1 MRLGIFHMGNVSLA
15 ARTFLRELKVEVV
28 IPPPNSGTTLSLGTR
43 YSPETA
49 CLPYKLILGNFL
61 QDLEMGADTLIM
73 VTSTNVAC
81 RMGYYA
87 RSMKGT
93 LEDLGYKFE
102 MIVPGDSERGL
113 VNLMRFIKRRANNV
127 SWLKL
132 VSSFR
137 FGLAKLSA
145 LDHLEQLVHRMR
157 AVERTK
163 GTVNRLFQEAQEA
176 IDQAGTWAS
185 LKELEKEY
193 AGRLTALPQDPQ
205 AQPLL
210 VGVVGETYV
219 LMDPFAS
226 RDLESELGKLGV
238 EVRRRNFASRWL
250 RPGVVS
256 SGWKEEAHRA
266 ALPYLKRSVGGEGWE
281 SVGEKVLC
289 SRDYDGMV
297 HLLPF
302 TCMPEII
309 AQNILPSVKEDI
321 PVLTLICDEQTGK
334 QGMLTRLE
342 AFVDLLNRRRQR
354 KKDES
359 LSRC

>member
-1 MRLGIFHMGNVSLA
+1 
-15 ARTFLRELKVEVV
+15 
-28 IPPPNSGTTLSLGTR
+28 
-43 YSPETA
+43 
-49 CLPYKLILGNFL
+49 
-61 QDLEMGADTLIM
+61 
-73 VTSTNVAC
+73 
-81 RMGYYA
+81 
-87 RSMKGT
+87 
-93 LEDLGYKFE
+93 

-113 VNLMRFIKRRANNV
+113 MNLLKFIRRRANNV

-145 LDHLEQLVHRMR
+145 LDGLEQLVHRMR
-157 AVERTK
+157 AVEKTK
-163 GTVNRLFQEAQEA
+163 GTVNRLFLEAQEA

-185 LKELEKEY
+185 LKEQEKEY
-193 AGRLTALPQDPQ
+193 ASKLTALPRNSH
-205 AQPLL
+205 AHPLRI
-210 VGVVGETYV
+210 GVVGETYV

-238 EVRRRNFASRWL
+238 EVKRRNFASRWL

-266 ALPYLKRSVGGEGWE
+266 AMPYLKRTVGGEGWE

-289 SRDYDGMV
+289 SQDYDGMV

-309 AQNILPSVKEDI
+309 AQNILPSVKGDI

-342 AFVDLLNRRRQR
+342 AFVDLLNCRRQR
-354 KKDES
+354 SKDEA